1 MSAHF
6 IPKAFIQELL
16 SRIDIV
22 EIINQH
28 VTLRK
33 RGQSYLACCPFH
45 QEKTPSFNVAQK
57 KQYYH
62 CFGCHS
68 SGDAIAFVMNYE
80 RLNFVEAVEKLAH
93 KVGMQI
99 PKEAVDV
106 TVQSE
111 KNNHIKLMNQIVQW
125 FQQQLTRNQ
134 TALDYLKQRGISAPI
149 ASYQLGYAPAGWD
162 NLLTQFANHKD
173 ALVATGMVI
182 KRDQGGYY
190 DRFRNRIMF
199 PILNRRG
206 DCVGF
211 GGRVLDNS
219 EPKYL
224 NSPETSLFQ
233 KSYELYGLYYVLKNY
248 RDVADI
254 IIVEGYMDVLALV
267 QHDCPRVVATLGTAT
282 TQQHLEILYRYT
294 KRIIFCFDGD
304 KAGRVAAW
312 RALQQCCKVLQDGR
326 DARFIFLPEGDDP
339 DTYIQRFGLAAWQ
352 KIVAESLS
360 VEQFL
365 FSYLRGSGLT
375 QTLEGRAKFAQQAY
389 PIIATVPSFTLQE
402 LLLDELA
409 KITRIDAERVKHLAG
424 FDKKNSMPSAQASKT
439 RYQPALKQAQRAT
452 AILLQYP
459 ELIQYIK
466 HTYWIQ
472 DLADPG
478 ADLLLFLVEILQEQ
492 TFVNTAQ
499 ILAYC
504 QGQPKYTQLEQLAHY
519 PILCPEAGIT
529 AEFTDIVLGLRNQ
542 AIDTQIAQLMR
553 AAAEQRISQSEKALL
568 QNLLRKR
575 KTNKNNMLEE
585 EW

>member
-1 MSAHF
+1 M
-6 IPKAFIQELL
+6 
-16 SRIDIV
+16 
-22 EIINQH
+22 
-28 VTLRK
+28 
-33 RGQSYLACCPFH
+33 
-45 QEKTPSFNVAQK
+45 
-57 KQYYH
+57 
-62 CFGCHS
+62 
-68 SGDAIAFVMNYE
+68 
-80 RLNFVEAVEKLAH
+80 
-93 KVGMQI
+93 
-99 PKEAVDV
+99 
-106 TVQSE
+106 
-111 KNNHIKLMNQIVQW
+111 
-125 FQQQLTRNQ
+125 
-134 TALDYLKQRGISAPI
+134 
-149 ASYQLGYAPAGWD
+149 
-162 NLLTQFANHKD
+162 
-173 ALVATGMVI
+173 
-182 KRDQGGYY
+182 
-190 DRFRNRIMF
+190 
-199 PILNRRG
+199 
-206 DCVGF
+206 
-211 GGRVLDNS
+211 
-219 EPKYL
+219 
-224 NSPETSLFQ
+224 
-233 KSYELYGLYYVLKNY
+233 
-248 RDVADI
+248 
-254 IIVEGYMDVLALV
+254 
-267 QHDCPRVVATLGTAT
+267 
-282 TQQHLEILYRYT
+282 
-294 KRIIFCFDGD
+294 
-304 KAGRVAAW
+304 
-312 RALQQCCKVLQDGR
+312 
-326 DARFIFLPEGDDP
+326 
-339 DTYIQRFGLAAWQ
+339 IQRFGLAAWQ

-504 QGQPKYTQLEQLAHY
+504 QGQPKYTQLEQLVHY